1 MGAACDH
8 VSDRSE
14 AQDWKGKVVLLD
26 FWASWCGYCIDG
38 FQKIKQMKEDEG
50 APDLQVI
57 SIDTDEPSAM
67 EAARRVVASHDMPW
81 PKVMSG
87 KGLNDTAWM
96 VFQGLDHSLPLYV
109 LIDRDS
115 IVRYSGAG
123 GENLEEL
130 RGATEKY
137 TGNPKIVK

>member
-1 MGAACDH
+1 
-8 VSDRSE
+8 
-14 AQDWKGKVVLLD
+14 
-26 FWASWCGYCIDG
+26 
-38 FQKIKQMKEDEG
+38 MKEDEG

-130 RGATEKY
+130 RGAMEKY